1 MKELKNWTEV
11 CPWYYRYVVSA
22 NVTYEIFI
30 EYWDEET
37 PIETAK
43 ASLCIVENC
52 TLKNEKSIVKREWL
66 KKELPIQE
74 LLDIAYKDDKEN
86 KMINIAALLKSCP
99 KGMEFDCTI
108 CNGVKFIELDRNPN
122 FPIVVRANNGYEFTL
137 TKYGQVH
144 NIDDAKCVI
153 FPKGKTSWKE
163 FVIPF
168 KVGDWIYH
176 NKSGNAFHINKIEND
191 LYISDDLA
199 TISLGRQ
206 NEWRLWTIQDAKDG
220 DVLYYKSP
228 LTNIEYIVMSK
239 GINGYGTIDSYFRYN
254 TEFGFG
260 INIPSV
266 LNSEQNITPAT
277 KEQRDLLFT
286 KMKEAGYEWDFEKK
300 ELKKIEQV
308 ELPKGEDYGI
318 DGLYHA
324 ASILEKTLG
333 DVEGYQSDD
342 GILEHKCAIEAVKR
356 LYNQK
361 SAWSEDDME
370 TIDRIYNFIWK
381 NRKGDTSEIY
391 QQEKDANWL
400 KSLKER
406 MKGE

>member
-11 CPWYYRYVVSA
+11 CPWCYRYVVSA

-43 ASLCIVENC
+43 ASLCIVEIG

-176 NKSGNAFHINKIEND
+176 DKSGNAFHINKIEND
-191 LYISDDLA
+191 LYISDDFA

-206 NEWRLWTIQDAKDG
+206 NDWRLWTIQDAKDG
-220 DVLYYKSP
+220 DVLAAHECIVLFKEIDE
-228 LTNIEYIVMSK
+228 LNIKCYCTYHFMNNEKFFV
-239 GINGYGTIDSYFRYN
+239 N
-254 TEFGFG
+254 TLHNKTAFC
-260 INIPSV
+260 
-266 LNSEQNITPAT
+266 PAT
-277 KEQRDLLFT
+277 KEQRELLFQ
-286 KMKEAGYEWDFEKK
+286 KMHEAGYEWDAEKK
-300 ELKKIEQV
+300 ELKKIKQV
-308 ELPKGEDYGI
+308 ELPNGEDYGI
-318 DGLYHA
+318 DSLYHA

-333 DVEGYQSDD
+333 GVEGYQSDD